1 MLQKM
6 AATKLPPVKSL
17 HSGTS
22 ITTSSLHAASE
33 VSQLN
38 GKVMMEK
45 HSKFTFYRLKRYH
58 SPLKGERKE
67 VADNDAK
74 EKEAILAL
82 KVKKSPLTFQQ
93 AASKRDSTTN

>member
-1 MLQKM
+1 M
-6 AATKLPPVKSL
+6 PDNSL

-45 HSKFTFYRLKRYH
+45 HSKLRFTGSKVTTPRSKVKEGKL
-58 SPLKGERKE
+58 RKIMPW
-67 VADNDAK
+67 K
-74 EKEAILAL
+74 KEAILAL
-82 KVKKSPLTFQQ
+82 KVKNSPLSFQQ
-93 AASKRDSTTN
+93 AASKKGD